1 MRSRP
6 FLTAAATLVLFAG
19 CSNLGSIGNVLGSVL
34 GGMGGQRQQQQQQLE
49 AEIQQVD
56 ANNGRLYVRTQDG
69 QNGTIRVDNNTM
81 VVFNNQRYPV
91 SSLDRGDIVRIQLQQ
106 TQNNELYAARIDV
119 LRSSN

>member
-19 CSNLGSIGNVLGSVL
+19 CSNMGSIGNVLGSVL
-34 GGMGGQRQQQQQQLE
+34 GGMGGQRQQQQQLE
-49 AEIQQVD
+49 AEVQQVD
-56 ANNGRLYVRTQDG
+56 ANSGRLYVRTQDG

-91 SSLDRGDIVRIQLQQ
+91 TSLERGDVVRIQLQQ